1 VEQALPDS
9 YLELKRGIIG
19 DEVNQTALKR
29 SWASLT
35 DRLAFLADDI
45 EKRQQAVGANP
56 CWIMF
61 ELIGSVYRKL
71 GMKSW

>member
-45 EKRQQAVGANP
+45 EKRQQAVGTAP
-56 CWIMF
+56 CWIVF
-61 ELIGSVYRKL
+61 ELIGSVFQRL